1 MHMSGRTLGVTDEHA
16 ARQVLDII
24 DRLTPNSRERLR
36 ALVDWVEAYE
46 RAEQR
51 TQRPHLNR

>member
-1 MHMSGRTLGVTDEHA
+1 MHMCGRTLGVTDERA

-24 DRLTPNSRERLR
+24 DRLKPNSRERLR

-46 RAEQR
+46 RAEPG
-51 TQRPHLNR
+51 TQSPHLNR